1 MSFSDLMLSLSKY
14 GVKLPYPELPKGTR
28 NSPRAPQGD
37 NSQKQDLQPPVPKPR
52 TLRTNGQPNDRSNS
66 TLKRDDSFNGRP
78 RGILK
83 RRSSSSST
91 DSESIRISQSVE
103 SNKLVVPVSPI
114 LEAGQNNYFD
124 EQDAVSDNSTDR
136 FKQVRFSEKIHQR
149 PPSPSPEPYNA
160 KEFGEYRIL
169 DPILSLHHLDN
180 GLGDHK
186 DLEDSIQDHNPD
198 YADQGVSMNKQPLS
212 MEIKGRLETPKEDL
226 PEKND
231 ELRMEANAAI
241 NLELSSNSSGGEP
254 LYAVVNKTPAAS
266 SPRQDQDFD
275 LDDALMEP
283 RFHGQRGK
291 TQNIY
296 QNEKLVEFGKSF
308 GGEGKMAYESSYS
321 SKSPKENNR
330 FSGEERLTPERA
342 RNTETAYSNDDP
354 VESVAYWRRPF
365 MLENQEPRRLS
376 SDSAKEQKTSIL
388 QEYPGVYVKA
398 EDIFSKTHPENQ
410 PSKTTPGKYSKETKY
425 KSVFLQN
432 RHDAEPRPVGLT
444 VAQNVAEPF
453 KPSGHLDKSL
463 LYEENERKDMPR
475 SAHFKV
481 MSLKDRMNEMP
492 REQMS
497 NPSQFQSLKHFWNV
511 EEKNVPRGTAVTSP
525 DKILMQI
532 SSRNNT
538 TRSDP
543 KQRSPGIPADEVL
556 IPNTMDSLSEEEQTS
571 QKVASWLAQ
580 TPTVYGQIDQNE
592 DPFTGEEIVEHVQ
605 KTKIHKKPD
614 ADFANA
620 LEKLRE
626 EALEIPKTTE
636 TAITISPISK
646 NLLETNVPAK
656 DLQTTDRG
664 FYTRVIQISNKESPT
679 IESLEVEPKSKPIE
693 ANVNKT
699 IDPEK
704 SFSEFPIHFEKL
716 NSGKKVQTE
725 STTLPNVKSGS
736 VAEEVIEK
744 SSVPKSQ
751 DQQDFISALKRL
763 EIEASKPLVLPDV
776 DYEDEQSEQEISQN
790 IVSPVKSFKNR
801 FEHFG
806 SDSDG
811 NDFETPSKDHSVE
824 YQPQYS
830 YVPNKEPVT
839 ESTNQLEE
847 TIEKSTVP
855 NRKDNEDLHV
865 ALRKLELEAIEH
877 PSDDEFVVGV
887 NQEVKFA
894 KPEQVGINQE
904 VKFEKPE
911 SLSDLSED
919 HSDINPSRRSETGQ
933 TDTFEEQEKLP
944 VAEETISATKVESQE
959 SSADFHNRL
968 MRLEEQAMI
977 PEEPEDLLLDD
988 TVKVSQVPNRE
999 VVISKKVFS
1008 SAESMPTLVENS
1020 SESGKTKEV
1029 DLPRSQPKD
1038 LNDLRS
1044 HDSSHY
1050 EELAKYSHSPQTS
1063 GSYYTGNGD
1072 MLYEKPEV
1080 GSPEVSNSKQDQ
1092 LNSSNPTEV
1101 TSANTFPQNADTLKR
1116 LSQSVPTFLQDEIC
1130 PTTAVLITDGRD
1142 TDSASESSFQIGRH
1156 KKSPSSL
1163 TNLSGS
1169 SGMASMSS
1177 VSGSVM
1183 SIYSGDFGNVDIK
1196 GGIEFSIDYVEQLK
1210 EFLIYIYQC
1219 RELASADVKKQR
1231 SDPYV
1236 KAYLLPEKAKMG
1248 KRKTAVKKKT
1258 LNPVYNEILRASI
1271 NT

>member
-266 SPRQDQDFD
+266 SPRQDQD
-275 LDDALMEP
+275 
-283 RFHGQRGK
+283 
-291 TQNIY
+291 
-296 QNEKLVEFGKSF
+296 
-308 GGEGKMAYESSYS
+308 
-321 SKSPKENNR
+321 
-330 FSGEERLTPERA
+330 
-342 RNTETAYSNDDP
+342 
-354 VESVAYWRRPF
+354 
-365 MLENQEPRRLS
+365 
-376 SDSAKEQKTSIL
+376 
-388 QEYPGVYVKA
+388 
-398 EDIFSKTHPENQ
+398 
-410 PSKTTPGKYSKETKY
+410 
-425 KSVFLQN
+425 
-432 RHDAEPRPVGLT
+432 
-444 VAQNVAEPF
+444 
-453 KPSGHLDKSL
+453 
-463 LYEENERKDMPR
+463 
-475 SAHFKV
+475 
-481 MSLKDRMNEMP
+481 
-492 REQMS
+492 
-497 NPSQFQSLKHFWNV
+497 
-511 EEKNVPRGTAVTSP
+511 
-525 DKILMQI
+525 
-532 SSRNNT
+532 
-538 TRSDP
+538 
-543 KQRSPGIPADEVL
+543 
-556 IPNTMDSLSEEEQTS
+556 
-571 QKVASWLAQ
+571 
-580 TPTVYGQIDQNE
+580 
-592 DPFTGEEIVEHVQ
+592 
-605 KTKIHKKPD
+605 
-614 ADFANA
+614 
-620 LEKLRE
+620 
-626 EALEIPKTTE
+626 
-636 TAITISPISK
+636 
-646 NLLETNVPAK
+646 
-656 DLQTTDRG
+656 
-664 FYTRVIQISNKESPT
+664 
-679 IESLEVEPKSKPIE
+679 
-693 ANVNKT
+693 
-699 IDPEK
+699 
-704 SFSEFPIHFEKL
+704 
-716 NSGKKVQTE
+716 
-725 STTLPNVKSGS
+725 
-736 VAEEVIEK
+736 
-744 SSVPKSQ
+744 
-751 DQQDFISALKRL
+751 
-763 EIEASKPLVLPDV
+763 
-776 DYEDEQSEQEISQN
+776 
-790 IVSPVKSFKNR
+790 
-801 FEHFG
+801 
-806 SDSDG
+806 
-811 NDFETPSKDHSVE
+811 
-824 YQPQYS
+824 
-830 YVPNKEPVT
+830 
-839 ESTNQLEE
+839 
-847 TIEKSTVP
+847 
-855 NRKDNEDLHV
+855 
-865 ALRKLELEAIEH
+865 
-877 PSDDEFVVGV
+877 
-887 NQEVKFA
+887 
-894 KPEQVGINQE
+894 
-904 VKFEKPE
+904 
-911 SLSDLSED
+911 
-919 HSDINPSRRSETGQ
+919 
-933 TDTFEEQEKLP
+933 
-944 VAEETISATKVESQE
+944 
-959 SSADFHNRL
+959 
-968 MRLEEQAMI
+968 
-977 PEEPEDLLLDD
+977 
-988 TVKVSQVPNRE
+988 
-999 VVISKKVFS
+999 
-1008 SAESMPTLVENS
+1008 
-1020 SESGKTKEV
+1020 
-1029 DLPRSQPKD
+1029 
-1038 LNDLRS
+1038 
-1044 HDSSHY
+1044 
-1050 EELAKYSHSPQTS
+1050 
-1063 GSYYTGNGD
+1063 
-1072 MLYEKPEV
+1072 EKPEV

>member
-266 SPRQDQDFD
+266 SPRQDQD
-275 LDDALMEP
+275 
-283 RFHGQRGK
+283 
-291 TQNIY
+291 
-296 QNEKLVEFGKSF
+296 
-308 GGEGKMAYESSYS
+308 
-321 SKSPKENNR
+321 
-330 FSGEERLTPERA
+330 
-342 RNTETAYSNDDP
+342 
-354 VESVAYWRRPF
+354 
-365 MLENQEPRRLS
+365 
-376 SDSAKEQKTSIL
+376 
-388 QEYPGVYVKA
+388 
-398 EDIFSKTHPENQ
+398 
-410 PSKTTPGKYSKETKY
+410 
-425 KSVFLQN
+425 
-432 RHDAEPRPVGLT
+432 
-444 VAQNVAEPF
+444 
-453 KPSGHLDKSL
+453 
-463 LYEENERKDMPR
+463 
-475 SAHFKV
+475 
-481 MSLKDRMNEMP
+481 
-492 REQMS
+492 
-497 NPSQFQSLKHFWNV
+497 
-511 EEKNVPRGTAVTSP
+511 
-525 DKILMQI
+525 
-532 SSRNNT
+532 
-538 TRSDP
+538 
-543 KQRSPGIPADEVL
+543 
-556 IPNTMDSLSEEEQTS
+556 
-571 QKVASWLAQ
+571 
-580 TPTVYGQIDQNE
+580 
-592 DPFTGEEIVEHVQ
+592 
-605 KTKIHKKPD
+605 
-614 ADFANA
+614 
-620 LEKLRE
+620 
-626 EALEIPKTTE
+626 
-636 TAITISPISK
+636 
-646 NLLETNVPAK
+646 
-656 DLQTTDRG
+656 
-664 FYTRVIQISNKESPT
+664 
-679 IESLEVEPKSKPIE
+679 
-693 ANVNKT
+693 
-699 IDPEK
+699 
-704 SFSEFPIHFEKL
+704 
-716 NSGKKVQTE
+716 
-725 STTLPNVKSGS
+725 
-736 VAEEVIEK
+736 
-744 SSVPKSQ
+744 
-751 DQQDFISALKRL
+751 
-763 EIEASKPLVLPDV
+763 
-776 DYEDEQSEQEISQN
+776 
-790 IVSPVKSFKNR
+790 
-801 FEHFG
+801 
-806 SDSDG
+806 
-811 NDFETPSKDHSVE
+811 
-824 YQPQYS
+824 
-830 YVPNKEPVT
+830 
-839 ESTNQLEE
+839 
-847 TIEKSTVP
+847 
-855 NRKDNEDLHV
+855 
-865 ALRKLELEAIEH
+865 
-877 PSDDEFVVGV
+877 
-887 NQEVKFA
+887 
-894 KPEQVGINQE
+894 
-904 VKFEKPE
+904 
-911 SLSDLSED
+911 
-919 HSDINPSRRSETGQ
+919 
-933 TDTFEEQEKLP
+933 
-944 VAEETISATKVESQE
+944 
-959 SSADFHNRL
+959 
-968 MRLEEQAMI
+968 
-977 PEEPEDLLLDD
+977 
-988 TVKVSQVPNRE
+988 
-999 VVISKKVFS
+999 
-1008 SAESMPTLVENS
+1008 
-1020 SESGKTKEV
+1020 
-1029 DLPRSQPKD
+1029 
-1038 LNDLRS
+1038 
-1044 HDSSHY
+1044 
-1050 EELAKYSHSPQTS
+1050 
-1063 GSYYTGNGD
+1063 
-1072 MLYEKPEV
+1072 EKPEV
-1080 GSPEVSNSKQDQ
+1080 GSPEVSNSKQGMDESHPILSALKRSEAKMLNSKAVQMVSPTSTNQ